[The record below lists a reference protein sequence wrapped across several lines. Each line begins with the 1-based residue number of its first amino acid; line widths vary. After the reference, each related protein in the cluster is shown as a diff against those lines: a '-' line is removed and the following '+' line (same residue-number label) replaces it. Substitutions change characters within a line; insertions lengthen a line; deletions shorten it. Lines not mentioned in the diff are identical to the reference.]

1 MKVTLLVI
9 GKTDDKL
16 LKELINKYHKKLNH
30 YARFGYTEIPDPS
43 RRKSLNIDDQKEQEA
58 LKIESLLD
66 KQSRLI
72 LLDENGKSFSSRS
85 FASFIENEGLQRNS
99 NLTFVIG
106 GPYGFSESLKA
117 KAHLQISLSKMT
129 FTHQMV
135 RLIFSEQL
143 YRAFSILKGEP
154 YHHD

>member
-16 LKELINKYHKKLNH
+16 LKELIDKYHKKLNH
-30 YARFGYTEIPDPS
+30 YARFSYIEIPDPS
-43 RRKSLNIDDQKEQEA
+43 RRKSISIDDQKEYEA
-58 LKIESLLD
+58 QKIESLLD
-66 KQSRLI
+66 KQSRRI
-72 LLDENGKSFSSRS
+72 LLDENGKAFSSRAFS
-85 FASFIENEGLQRNS
+85 SFIENLGLQGNS

-117 KAHLQISLSKMT
+117 KAHLLISLSKMT

-143 YRAFSILKGEP
+143 YRAFSILRGEP